1 MQNPLP
7 KVQNRSLHLKR
18 NRLSLLLTPSKR
30 IDLSTVD
37 QPLKDSIVKPEE
49 SGYKRNV
56 LQMFLEG
63 LHQKDGSHLLDL
75 GQISEDITGF
85 LKTEILS

>member
-1 MQNPLP
+1 M
-7 KVQNRSLHLKR
+7 
-18 NRLSLLLTPSKR
+18 LTPSKR

-75 GQISEDITGF
+75 GLNLEDITGF
-85 LKTEILS
+85 LRSEVLS